1 MKTKGSRAERWNSAV
16 KKAGRTLEEFGTAL
30 EELKEIQE
38 EYDQW
43 YEALPENLA
52 SSLTGVLLEAITSC
66 DLDGGFGALQE
77 MICEELPA
85 IDPPR
90 GPFFD

>member
-1 MKTKGSRAERWNSAV
+1 MKTKVSRAERWNSAV

-43 YEALPENLA
+43 
-52 SSLTGVLLEAITSC
+52 
-66 DLDGGFGALQE
+66 
-77 MICEELPA
+77 
-85 IDPPR
+85 
-90 GPFFD
+90 